1 MSIKRGEIPMRRA
14 STCLAVLGLALLAL
28 PGVASAAPEV
38 SFKAKAVPITG
49 YNETGNLL
57 NAGSA
62 VEAEYN
68 ISGTEYGGFPAPLIG
83 INFYLPNGAKIHPS
97 GFATCAT
104 NIIKEEK
111 EPAKC
116 PAGSKAGPAGKVLG
130 VVAFGSTRV
139 PEEATVESFYAPG
152 GGLNF
157 FTFGHS
163 PVVLE
168 IPSTGKYTSLTGRGG
183 KGPELE
189 TQIPLVETV
198 PDAPDASVEKITV
211 KVGSATGPKGKHSKK
226 DKYYGSV
233 PSKCPKGGFPIK
245 TELTFA
251 ALGGLTQTTVTK
263 EYKAPCPPG
272 NKKAKYVANVS

>member
-1 MSIKRGEIPMRRA
+1 MRRA

-28 PGVASAAPEV
+28 PSVASAAPEV
-38 SFKAKAVPITG
+38 QFKAKAVPITG
-49 YNETGNLL
+49 YAETGNLL

-83 INFYLPNGAKIHPS
+83 VNFYLPNGAKIHPA
-97 GFATCAT
+97 GFPTCAT
-104 NIIKEEK
+104 SIIATEK
-111 EPAKC
+111 EPSKC
-116 PAGSKAGPAGKVLG
+116 PAGSHAGPVGHVLG
-130 VVAFGSTRV
+130 VVAFGKTRV
-139 PEEATVESFYAPG
+139 PEEATLESFYAPG

-157 FTFGHS
+157 FTFGHD
-163 PVVLE
+163 PVSLE
-168 IPSTGKYTSLTGRGG
+168 IASTGKYTSLTGKGG
-183 KGPELE
+183 KGPELVTE
-189 TQIPLVETV
+189 VPLVETV
-198 PDAPDASVEKITV
+198 PGAPDASVEKIVV
-211 KVGSATGPKGKHSKK
+211 KVGSAIGPKGKHSKK

-251 ALGGLTQTTVTK
+251 GLAGLTQETVTK

-272 NKKAKYVANVS
+272 NKKAKYIANVN

>member
-28 PGVASAAPEV
+28 PGAASAAPEV
-38 SFKAKAVPITG
+38 TFKAKAVPITG

-57 NAGSA
+57 NAGAA

-83 INFYLPNGAKIHPS
+83 VNFYLPNGAKIHPA
-97 GFATCAT
+97 GFPTCAT
-104 NIIKEEK
+104 QIIAVEK
-111 EPAKC
+111 EPSRC
-116 PAGSKAGPAGKVLG
+116 PAGSKAGPVGKVLG
-130 VVAFGSTRV
+130 VVAFGTTRV
-139 PEEATVESFYAPG
+139 PEEATLESFYAPG

-163 PVVLE
+163 PVSLE
-168 IPSTGKYTSLTGRGG
+168 IPSTAKYTSLNGSGG
-183 KGPELE
+183 KGPELVA
-189 TQIPLVETV
+189 QVPLVETV
-198 PDAPDASVEKITV
+198 PGAADASVEKITV
-211 KVGSATGPKGKHSKK
+211 KVGSAVGPKGKHNKK
-226 DKYYGSV
+226 DKYYGVV

-245 TELTFA
+245 TEMTFA
-251 ALGGLTQTTVTK
+251 GLSGLTQTTVIK

-272 NKKAKYVANVS
+272 NKKAKYIGNVN